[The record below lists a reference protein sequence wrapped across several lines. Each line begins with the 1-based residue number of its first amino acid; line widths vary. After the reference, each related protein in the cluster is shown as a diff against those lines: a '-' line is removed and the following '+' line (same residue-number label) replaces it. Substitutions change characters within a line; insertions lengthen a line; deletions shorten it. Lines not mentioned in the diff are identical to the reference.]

1 MQQEKL
7 SSRDRARQALHPL
20 LGDASA
26 LRTNMEFDL
35 QHRLQVDLHP
45 RKADAAGKV
54 EAVVV

>member
-1 MQQEKL
+1 
-7 SSRDRARQALHPL
+7 
-20 LGDASA
+20 
-26 LRTNMEFDL
+26 MEFDL